1 MHKYF
6 YKFLIITLIILGCDE
21 NDDNLGMIG
30 KGITSPPSVTLS
42 VMNPAIKEASGK
54 TSIVATLEFSTKTD
68 VSVSLNFSGTSSSSD
83 YTISSRSIIVAS
95 GSATGEITITAKQ
108 DSDEEGDET
117 IVVDIEDVT
126 GFGYESGTQQ
136 VTITIKDDDE
146 KDNWGVIVP
155 DETEWY
161 AASDVTQDHI
171 DLTKKWWKVAAD
183 EWGIYGPQ
191 EWWIVGKSESAAQEL
206 DKKHCD
212 VRAEKDNTY
221 NKTWCYNNSTTMSRY
236 VAEGGA
242 GLSTYR
248 DENTTWYGYVV
259 TMASKYPG
267 PDETDYKVVTIHEYF
282 HIYQHAHIYSKIQS
296 ERDAMLQKNPWWA
309 EGGAEYMASL
319 LYSKQDGVDD
329 LYLKN
334 RMERK
339 MESNSKLNPGESIAD
354 IPYGDRGDIA
364 YDLGSWLV
372 AYLINK
378 TDEETFVKKFW
389 DDLNTEGFEGS
400 FKKHFGKSSAD
411 VLDEFHNTFLK
422 LPLADQ
428 LKIIP

>member
-42 VMNPAIKEASGK
+42 VINPAIKEASGK

-95 GSATGEITITAKQ
+95 GSASGEITITAKQ

-136 VTITIKDDDE
+136 VTITIKYDDE
-146 KDNWGVIVP
+146 KDNWGAIVP

-206 DKKHCD
+206 D
-212 VRAEKDNTY
+212 
-221 NKTWCYNNSTTMSRY
+221 
-236 VAEGGA
+236 
-242 GLSTYR
+242 
-248 DENTTWYGYVV
+248 
-259 TMASKYPG
+259 
-267 PDETDYKVVTIHEYF
+267 
-282 HIYQHAHIYSKIQS
+282 
-296 ERDAMLQKNPWWA
+296 
-309 EGGAEYMASL
+309 
-319 LYSKQDGVDD
+319 
-329 LYLKN
+329 
-334 RMERK
+334 
-339 MESNSKLNPGESIAD
+339 
-354 IPYGDRGDIA
+354 
-364 YDLGSWLV
+364 
-372 AYLINK
+372 
-378 TDEETFVKKFW
+378 
-389 DDLNTEGFEGS
+389 
-400 FKKHFGKSSAD
+400 
-411 VLDEFHNTFLK
+411 
-422 LPLADQ
+422 
-428 LKIIP
+428 